1 MTRISRKKLQ
11 EPVKQSIGDQ
21 LLMSIVHARTKRE
34 AGALLTELLGA
45 SERTMLAKRFAI
57 VVMLVRNYSAPQIE
71 EMLKVSPDTV
81 GRVWRDIR
89 KGRYLS
95 VIRYAKNNPKK
106 FEGESFSDLLTKFL
120 QAGLPPRGRGKKAY
134 FDKLL
139 RQSEYFES

>member
-1 MTRISRKKLQ
+1 MTRISKKKL
-11 EPVKQSIGDQ
+11 EEIVRQSISDQ
-21 LLMSIVHARTKRE
+21 LLMSIVHARTRRE
-34 AGALLTELLGA
+34 AEALLTELLGT

-57 VVMLVRNYSAPQIE
+57 VAMLVRGYSAPQIE

-89 KGRYLS
+89 TGRYPS

-120 QAGLPPRGRGKKAY
+120 EAGLPPRGRGKKAY
-134 FDKLL
+134 FERLL
-139 RQSEYFES
+139 RRSEYFE